1 MRMLNRRRVAGLL
14 AAIFAT
20 TWVPQ
25 VAFGA
30 IESGKISLTQAL
42 RRSILVFPVDVTGA
56 NIPAKDEVSNLLT
69 DVVRSRLIA
78 SDAYTVTSFH
88 RALPPIARLH
98 NDQQLSD
105 TDVNSPFAED
115 NTKATRVA
123 RLAAYDLVF
132 IGSVDG
138 YNVAD
143 NAGEMTVSGRII
155 EVGTGRIVKS
165 ATLSAASTKN
175 PTAVE
180 IDRAM
185 EAARSAGDKLAT
197 QLAPQ
202 IVRQPTVTTPSS
214 PAKRSSAKKRNDW
227 LLGILA
233 AGIVI
238 GIASSAS
245 GNSGAPQFGIPGNGG
260 GGGSDNPPA
269 PPQ

>member
-1 MRMLNRRRVAGLL
+1 MQNRRRVAGLL
-14 AAIFAT
+14 AAIFAI

-25 VAFGA
+25 VAYGA
-30 IESGKISLTQAL
+30 VEAGKISLAQAL

-88 RALPPIARLH
+88 RSLPPIARLH

-115 NTKATRVA
+115 NLKATRIA

-155 EVGTGRIVKS
+155 EVGSGRIVRS
-165 ATLSAASTKN
+165 ATLSASSEKN

-180 IDRAM
+180 VDRVM
-185 EAARSAGDKLAT
+185 QAARSAGDKLAT

-202 IVRQPTVTTPSS
+202 IVRQPTVTTTSA
-214 PAKRSSAKKRNDW
+214 PARRPAARKRNDW
-227 LLGILA
+227 LIGLLA

-238 GIASSAS
+238 GIAASAS
-245 GNSGAPQFGIPGNGG
+245 GNSSAPQFGVPGNGG
-260 GGGSDNPPA
+260 GGGDTPPA

>member
-1 MRMLNRRRVAGLL
+1 MRVLNRRRVAGLL

-25 VAFGA
+25 IAFGA
-30 IESGKISLTQAL
+30 VEAGKISLAQAV

-56 NIPAKDEVSNLLT
+56 NIPAKEEVSALLT

-78 SDAYTVTSFH
+78 SDAYTVSSFH
-88 RALPPIARLH
+88 RSLAPVARLH

-105 TDVNSPFAED
+105 TDVNAPFAED
-115 NTKATRVA
+115 NAKATRVA
-123 RLAAYDLVF
+123 RLAGYDLVF

-143 NAGEMTVSGRII
+143 NAGEMTVSGRMI
-155 EVGTGRIVKS
+155 EVGTGRIVRS

-180 IDRAM
+180 VDRAM
-185 EAARSAGDKLAT
+185 ESARAAGDKLAT

-202 IVRQPTVTTPSS
+202 IVRQPTTPIIST
-214 PAKRSSAKKRNDW
+214 PTRRSSARKRNDW
-227 LLGILA
+227 LIGLLA
-233 AGIVI
+233 AGLVI
-238 GIASSAS
+238 GIAASAS
-245 GNSGAPQFGIPGNGG
+245 GNSSAPQFGIPGNGG
-260 GGGSDNPPA
+260 GGGDTPPA